1 MRKVADRAQVVISD
15 TGPGIPAVDLPHI
28 FERFYRS
35 EKSRK
40 RSVSG
45 GFGLGLS
52 IAFWIVRNHGGTI
65 EVTSIEGKGTAF
77 TVWLPMLNP
86 KK

>member
-1 MRKVADRAQVVISD
+1 VGDRARIVIND

-40 RSVSG
+40 RSVHG

-65 EVTSIEGKGTAF
+65 EVTSTEGKGSAF
-77 TVWLPMLNP
+77 TIWLPLLNP
-86 KK
+86 ENKT